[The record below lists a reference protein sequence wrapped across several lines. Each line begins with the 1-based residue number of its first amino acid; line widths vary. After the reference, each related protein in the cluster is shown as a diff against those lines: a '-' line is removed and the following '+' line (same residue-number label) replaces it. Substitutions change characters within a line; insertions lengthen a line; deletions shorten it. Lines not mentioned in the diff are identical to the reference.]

1 MKTTN
6 LIFGS
11 LATMLTVLSAHASD
25 CTGTDCDIEPMMFE
39 EFELVEFEQKP
50 EMIIFATPDLPD
62 VPAEEIPTWLDSD
75 PMAAEVP
82 ELKIEQKPEAI
93 VEAKLLTIKPVPEDN
108 RPPLWDGVIGEY
120 TGADATQTVDWIDG
134 VPIWDDSIASYKYKD
149 FSDWFLKPTPEIY
162 LREVSETEAPIN
174 SPKDLYLSTME
185 DAAATRARVEEL
197 LAPQKPIGNLWF
209 ENTEQ
214 TETKIETPEQSAVL
228 TQPESK
234 YLAQDMTK
242 IVEKTFTKQTD
253 TVVLV
258 DDGCPFDSFTEC
270 EIWRRKPIVH
280 ETVSPRSSKL
290 RGANVADFLDA
301 AHCNPDIDA
310 SHPTAAPLL
319 DRYKMLM
326 RSANACCTDGMAY
339 KLKQAGASD
348 GLIYKFLVDDAN
360 FYGIGSRCLM
370 MTDYDLDSKYPN
382 TATSVVAADVRNG
395 CLCRGRQ
402 WFKAMLAPFQQV
414 YQFMPEFKNI
424 PFYYTFKDG
433 LQREITVSINN
444 DVQNVLKQLE
454 QCP

>member
-1 MKTTN
+1 MLGMKTTN
-6 LIFGS
+6 LFFWS
-11 LATMLTVLSAHASD
+11 LATILSITSVHASD
-25 CTGTDCDIEPMMFE
+25 CTGSDCDIEPMVFE
-39 EFELVEFEQKP
+39 EFEWIEAEKKP
-50 EMIIFATPDLPD
+50 ATIIYATPMQDAEIPVVQD
-62 VPAEEIPTWLDSD
+62 VPTWLDSD
-75 PMAAEVP
+75 PVAAETP
-82 ELKIEQKPEAI
+82 ELEIAPQPEVM

-120 TGADATQTVDWIDG
+120 DGTDATQTVDWKDG
-134 VPIWDDSIASYKYKD
+134 VPIWDESIASYKYKD

-162 LREVSETEAPIN
+162 LREVSAEEDLIK

-197 LAPQKPIGNLWF
+197 LAPQKPAGNLWF
-209 ENTEQ
+209 ENTNTTEQ
-214 TETKIETPEQSAVL
+214 QITLTKPE
-228 TQPESK
+228 PK
-234 YLAQDMTK
+234 YVAQDMTEIINK
-242 IVEKTFTKQTD
+242 TFSEKTAP
-253 TVVLV
+253 VAVI
-258 DDGCPFDSFTEC
+258 DDGCPFDSVTEC

-290 RGANVADFLDA
+290 RNANIAEFLDV
-301 AHCNPDIDA
+301 AHCNIDIKA
-310 SHPTAAPLL
+310 THPAATPLL

-326 RSANACCTDGMAY
+326 RAANACCTDGMAY

-348 GLIYKFLVDDAN
+348 GLVYKFLVDDAN
-360 FYGIGSRCLM
+360 FYGIGARCLM

-402 WFKAMLAPFQQV
+402 WFKAMLAPYQQV
-414 YQFMPEFKNI
+414 YQAMPEFKNA
-424 PFYYTFKDG
+424 PFRYTYKDG